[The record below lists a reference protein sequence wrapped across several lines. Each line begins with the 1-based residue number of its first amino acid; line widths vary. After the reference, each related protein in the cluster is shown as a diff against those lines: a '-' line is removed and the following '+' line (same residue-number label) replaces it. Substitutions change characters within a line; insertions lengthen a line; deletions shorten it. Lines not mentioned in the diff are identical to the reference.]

1 MEENRH
7 TREAEVRGLRG
18 RYTSDVMGTH
28 ISEKITGSIGM
39 TAQYRPKGS
48 SVMWYQSQPGLLMS
62 PVSWRWRFTEHLLL
76 GLPGN
81 SVRGLIS
88 NSGVSSTHA
97 TRRGNR
103 IVEDESPEPEM
114 ARSWRV
120 CPPACGVSLGRGLF
134 RMDALDDE
142 AECTASAERGGG
154 AGSLP
159 SGQLCDSLLRALV

>member
-7 TREAEVRGLRG
+7 TREAEVRGLQG

-28 ISEKITGSIGM
+28 ISEKTTGNLGM
-39 TAQYRPKGS
+39 RAQYRPKGS
-48 SVMWYQSQPGLLMS
+48 SVMRYHSQPGLLTS
-62 PVSWRWRFTEHLLL
+62 PVSWRWRCTEHLLL

-97 TRRGNR
+97 TRGGNR
-103 IVEDESPEPEM
+103 IVEDESPGPEM
-114 ARSWRV
+114 ARSRPF
-120 CPPACGVSLGRGLF
+120 CPPACGVSLGHGQF

-142 AECTASAERGGG
+142 PECTASAERGGG